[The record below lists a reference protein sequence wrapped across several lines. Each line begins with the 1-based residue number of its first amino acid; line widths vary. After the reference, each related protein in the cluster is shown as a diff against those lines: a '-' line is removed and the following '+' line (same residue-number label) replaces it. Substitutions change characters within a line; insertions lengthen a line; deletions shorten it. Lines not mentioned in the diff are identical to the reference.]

1 VSLKNRILEDVKV
14 ALRARDKPRL
24 GTLRL
29 IAAAIKQREVDE
41 RITLDDEQVLSVL
54 EKMVKQRRESIVQ
67 FERAERDDLVALES
81 AELEVIRTYL
91 PQPLD
96 RESLVQLVDAALE
109 KSGAESMRDMGRVMS
124 ALKPRIQGR
133 ADMGEVSALVKAR
146 LGS

>member
-1 VSLKNRILEDVKV
+1 LEDVKV

-29 IAAAIKQREVDE
+29 IAAGMKQREVDE